1 MIKLP
6 RYFNLSL
13 ILLNVIFILATV
25 ARQSPAEEV
34 PGLLA
39 PEGLKLHP
47 RLVTIAEGIKMV
59 LKDSRMLKIALA
71 DKDMAVDDSFLARSA
86 LLPQVIGSINQSFLQ
101 KQPGAK
107 FGGLQVNTAEKE
119 SLSYGF
125 DVYQTLFDFKKSIL
139 SYQAAQLM
147 VNASEAGFV
156 HTQKLAVLEF
166 IIAYFDLLESEKM
179 IEVADKEVKSVTS
192 YAADV
197 EHLYLQGVVIKN
209 DLLAAQVRLADAKQ
223 KLIFA
228 RNLREVAQ
236 ARLATILALPL
247 TEEIRGEDIRMGVP
261 NIPTLQ
267 DSWKQ
272 AKLQRSE
279 IKVIDKQAEAID
291 ATVRAKL
298 TGNYPTVFV
307 DGGYTYSKNKYMVH
321 DDNVF
326 VNLGAKVD
334 LYDGGLAKAAAS
346 KERDRKNKLLQERQK
361 LIDDIELE
369 VKDSYL
375 GVKDALE
382 KVSVSREALAQAEE
396 NVRVNRLSFAEGSTS
411 STAVLEAITMQTNAQ
426 TNYYRAD
433 YQLKR
438 DYTKLMY
445 SMGIDLEL
453 VYESMQKGQ

>member
-1 MIKLP
+1 MIKLS
-6 RYFNLSL
+6 RYLNPYS
-13 ILLNVIFILATV
+13 ILLAIIFLLGTGVPHSSAGEI
-25 ARQSPAEEV
+25 PAFLV
-34 PGLLA
+34 S
-39 PEGLKLHP
+39 EGSKPQP
-47 RLVTIAEGIKMV
+47 RLITIAEGIKMV
-59 LKDSRMLKIALA
+59 LKDSRILKIALA

-86 LLPQVIGSINQSFLQ
+86 LLPQINGSISQSFLQ

-107 FGGLQVNTAEKE
+107 FGGQQVNTAEKR
-119 SLSYGF
+119 SLAYGF
-125 DVYQTLFDFKKSIL
+125 DVYQTLFDFKRSVL

-156 HTQKLAVLEF
+156 HTQKLAILEF

-179 IEVADKEVKSVTS
+179 IEVADKEVESIAS
-192 YAADV
+192 YAKDV
-197 EHLYLQGVVIKN
+197 ENLYRQGVVIKN

-228 RNLREVAQ
+228 RNLREIAQ
-236 ARLATILALPL
+236 SRLATILALPL
-247 TEEIRGEDIRMGVP
+247 FEEIRAEDIRMGVP
-261 NIPTLQ
+261 NMPTLP

-272 AKLQRSE
+272 AEIQRSE
-279 IKVIDKQAEAID
+279 IKVIDKQAAAVD
-291 ATVRAKL
+291 AAMRAKL

-307 DGGYTYSKNKYMVH
+307 DGGYSYSENKYMTH
-321 DDNVF
+321 DDNMF

-361 LIDDIELE
+361 LIDDIKLE

-375 GVKDALE
+375 GVKDALD
-382 KVSVSREALAQAEE
+382 KVAVSREALAQAEE
-396 NVRVNRLSFAEGSTS
+396 NVRVNRVSFAEGSTS